1 MGSDIPHEV
10 AYSALEMAR
19 GAMLSKQIEAR
30 GITNERV
37 ISAMSEI
44 PRHLFVKPHDPAQAY
59 ADKAL
64 DIGFNQTISQPYIVA
79 LMSSLLAD
87 LPVGSRILEIGAG
100 SGYQTAVL
108 VHMGFEV
115 HSMELIP
122 QLRQKAL
129 EILSEQDLSP
139 ASMVNGDGRRGMPE
153 KAPFDAII
161 SAARS
166 RRLPHSWVNQLS
178 EAGIIVAP
186 LGGRFRQRLIE
197 CRKEGSKLLRIDH
210 CEVRFVP
217 LLRG

>member
-1 MGSDIPHEV
+1 
-10 AYSALEMAR
+10 
-19 GAMLSKQIEAR
+19 MLSKQIEAR

-44 PRHLFVKPHDPAQAY
+44 PRHLFVNPHDPAQAY

-87 LPVGSRILEIGAG
+87 LQVGSRILEIGAG

-129 EILSEQDLSP
+129 EILSEQGLSP

-153 KAPFDAII
+153 RRPSMRSSPQPDRGGFPAHG
-161 SAARS
+161 SA
-166 RRLPHSWVNQLS
+166 N
-178 EAGIIVAP
+178 
-186 LGGRFRQRLIE
+186 
-197 CRKEGSKLLRIDH
+197 
-210 CEVRFVP
+210 
-217 LLRG
+217 